1 MPFPWVG
8 IAWKNCLDP
17 PAISNSFKA
26 DAQWISMNGKEIPLQ
41 EEKVEGVAYAENS
54 SVIEQPFLRSN
65 RIFIVVWP
73 EKPMR

>member
-1 MPFPWVG
+1 
-8 IAWKNCLDP
+8 
-17 PAISNSFKA
+17 
-26 DAQWISMNGKEIPLQ
+26 MNGKEIPLQ